1 MIYDEKY
8 FEGGAPG
15 GYDAYGKTAY
25 HMQSA
30 DDKAAGLIKGL
41 EITGPTLVIGCAYGF
56 LVEALVK
63 QGVNAY
69 GLDISSYALSRA
81 PLEISS
87 RLVHGNA
94 AFPDGYWRVRELA
107 KVEMFSH
114 IISENMFC
122 CLTDEEAQYFHIL
135 TVFFGYQTTHLV
147 EDRPALKQW
156 YNYKPADELAFL
168 FSHPNVTFEIQV

>member
-1 MIYDEKY
+1 MTYDEEY

-30 DDKAAGLIKGL
+30 DDKAAQLIKEL
-41 EITGPTLVIGCAYGF
+41 NIEGPTLIIGCAYGF

-63 QGVNAY
+63 LGVNAY
-69 GLDISSYALSRA
+69 GLDISTFALGQASK
-81 PLEISS
+81 EISP

-94 AFPDGYWRVRELA
+94 AFPAGYWRVRELA
-107 KVEMFSH
+107 GVEMFSH

-122 CLTDEEAQYFHIL
+122 CLTDEEARYFHIL
-135 TVFFGYQTTHLV
+135 TVFFGYHVTHLV
-147 EDRPALKQW
+147 ENRPALSQW
-156 YNYKPADELAFL
+156 YNYKPIDELVKL
-168 FSHPNVTFEIQV
+168 FDHPGVTFKIQI